1 MDTEGGGWTLV
12 GNSAGQV
19 NSGKTFAEYELGFGN
34 ANQQNGFIGLSWLHI
49 LTNSTIPMR
58 YIQKQC
64 AKSIIR
70 LENLRFPAKIRFF
83 DHFRFSAPTLH

>member
-12 GNSAGQV
+12 GNSAGQA

-49 LTNSTIPMR
+49 LTNSSIPMR

-64 AKSIIR
+64 AQSIIR
-70 LENLRFPAKIRFF
+70 LDKPEFFGENSIF
-83 DHFRFSAPTLH
+83 DHFRFNAPTLH